1 MKMKKIILL
10 TLLSLSSIHAT
21 KKYLILAEGNG
32 WLPHMARNLIP
43 NHEYISKLPFSGF
56 VMVGNHYTD
65 LVMESG
71 RKLSYNY
78 IWEEIKGMKNLYPNK
93 KNFLQVNIHFPA
105 DFWDDRAWE
114 QVNKNFALVA
124 KVARDLGFQGIAF
137 DDEPYG
143 ESTKKMVNFK
153 FPTREEVKHN
163 PKKYTAWEKQG
174 AELAWVDEYAYRN
187 NRYTFKEHMAQVT
200 YRFKNIMQAM
210 TSSYPNLDVLV
221 YLGPS
226 LSHENS
232 NHNHPVVI
240 DMGLPREN
248 EYHGAIFTGLKQG
261 LNNQASLHDMG
272 ESYKYRTDNHFRNAY
287 QWRKKEIAENRYN
300 DNLNPNYQWV
310 VPKSER
316 NDWSSRVN
324 VGFMVFNLPQSS
336 SYKEF
341 NTLNNSSLFDIENTL
356 EKALNYSDKYVI
368 YYCEKQ
374 DWLLPNK
381 KYPVDNSWMKM
392 MKRVYAKTLK

>member
-1 MKMKKIILL
+1 MKKIIFL
-10 TLLSLSSIHAT
+10 TLISFAT
-21 KKYLILAEGNG
+21 LQSAEKYLILAEGNG
-32 WLPHMARNLIP
+32 WFPHMARNLIP

-65 LVMESG
+65 LVMEKG

-78 IWEEIKGMKNLYPNK
+78 IWNDIKGMRNLYPNK
-93 KNFLQVNIHFPA
+93 KNFLQVNLHFPA
-105 DFWDDRAWE
+105 DFWDDMAWE
-114 QVNKNFALVA
+114 QVNKNFKLVA
-124 KVARDLGFQGIAF
+124 QVALDLGFQGIAF
-137 DDEPYG
+137 DDETY
-143 ESTKKMVNFK
+143 SKADKKMINFK
-153 FPTREEVKHN
+153 FPTLKEVKNN
-163 PKKYTAWEKQG
+163 PKKYSSWEKKG
-174 AELAWVDEYAYRN
+174 AELAWVDEDAYRN
-187 NRYTFKEHMAQVT
+187 NRYTFKEHMAQVS
-200 YRFKNIMQAM
+200 YRFKNIMKAM

-232 NHNHPVVI
+232 NSKYPIVI

-261 LNNQASLHDMG
+261 LNNKASLHDMG
-272 ESYKYRTDNHFRNAY
+272 ESYKYRTDQHFSHAY
-287 QWRKKEIAENRYN
+287 QWRKKEIAKDKYN

-310 VPKSER
+310 VPKSDR
-316 NDWSSRVN
+316 YNWSNKVN
-324 VGFMVFNLPQSS
+324 VGFMVYNIPQKS

-341 NTLNNSSLFDIENTL
+341 NTLNKSSVFDIGNTL
-356 EKALNYSDKYVI
+356 EKALKHSDKYVI

-381 KYPVDNSWMKM
+381 KYPVDNTWMNM
-392 MKRVYAKTLK
+392 MKKVYAKTLK

>member
-78 IWEEIKGMKNLYPNK
+78 IWDEIKGMKNLYPNK

-105 DFWDDRAWE
+105 DFWDDSAWE
-114 QVNKNFALVA
+114 QVDKNFALVA

-153 FPTREEVKHN
+153 FPTREEVKRN
-163 PKKYTAWEKQG
+163 PKKYSSWEKRG

-232 NHNHPVVI
+232 NRNHPVVI

-287 QWRKKEIAENRYN
+287 QWRKKEIAEDRYN

-316 NDWSSRVN
+316 KDWSSRVN

-341 NTLNNSSLFDIENTL
+341 NTLNKSSVFDIENTL
-356 EKALNYSDKYVI
+356 EKALTYSDKYVI

-392 MKRVYAKTLK
+392 MKRVYAKRLK

>member
-1 MKMKKIILL
+1 MKKIIFF
-10 TLLSLSSIHAT
+10 TLISFASLQSAE
-21 KKYLILAEGNG
+21 KYLILAEGNG
-32 WLPHMARNLIP
+32 WFPHMARNLIP

-65 LVMESG
+65 LVMEKG

-78 IWEEIKGMKNLYPNK
+78 IWNDIKGMKNLYKNK
-93 KNFLQVNIHFPA
+93 KNFLQVNLHFPA
-105 DFWDDRAWE
+105 DFWDDMAWE
-114 QVNKNFALVA
+114 QVNKNFKLVA
-124 KVARDLGFQGIAF
+124 KVALDLGFQGIAF
-137 DDEPYG
+137 DDETY
-143 ESTKKMVNFK
+143 SKADKKMINFK
-153 FPTREEVKHN
+153 FPTLKEVKNN
-163 PKKYTAWEKQG
+163 PKKYTSWEKKG
-174 AELAWVDEYAYRN
+174 AELAWVDEDAYRN
-187 NRYTFKEHMAQVT
+187 NRYTFKEHMAQVS

-232 NHNHPVVI
+232 NSKYPIVI

-272 ESYKYRTDNHFRNAY
+272 ESYKYRTDQHFSHAY
-287 QWRKKEIAENRYN
+287 QWRKKEIAKDKYN

-310 VPKSER
+310 VPKSDR
-316 NDWSSRVN
+316 NNWSSKVN
-324 VGFMVFNLPQSS
+324 VGFMVYNIPQKS

-341 NTLNNSSLFDIENTL
+341 NTLNKSSVFDIGNTL
-356 EKALNYSDKYVI
+356 EKALQHSDKYVI

-381 KYPVDNSWMKM
+381 KYPVDNTWMNM
-392 MKRVYAKTLK
+392 MKKVYAKTLK